1 MSDACPSK
9 TPCAVQM
16 CMQWMMPGTLHVVW
30 AMLASVHPTSI
41 TFKIQA
47 DLQSRQISNVLQF
60 ASEFRQLVLQLLF
73 VAVQLQQL
81 GCESGWIFSSWS
93 VGCGCS
99 VQVHKQL
106 LVALHPL
113 IQLLYILV
121 LSNI

>member
-1 MSDACPSK
+1 M
-9 TPCAVQM
+9 TRAVQM
-16 CMQWMMPGTLHVVW
+16 CMQLMMPGALHVIRAV
-30 AMLASVHPTSI
+30 LAGVHPTNK

-47 DLQSRQISNVLQF
+47 DLQSRQISDVLQF
-60 ASEFRQLVLQLLF
+60 ASEFGQLVLQLLL

-81 GCESGWIFSSWS
+81 GCEGGWVFSIWS

-106 LVALHPL
+106 LVVLHPL